1 MSRQGLRTTSQRL
14 QSGLFA
20 EIKPCIH
27 NQSHAE
33 LHTIHTK
40 IQSFYTT
47 YLTELEIIG
56 IMVVSPAVTSRE
68 ERFTSILCCRQTKFQ
83 LVVGRE
89 LQSQIVALLI
99 TQIAID
105 IALTFIKWLT

>member
-1 MSRQGLRTTSQRL
+1 MSRQSLGATSQRL

-20 EIKPCIH
+20 EIKSRIH

-33 LHTIHTK
+33 LHTKHAK

-56 IMVVSPAVTSRE
+56 IMVVAPAVTSRE
-68 ERFTSILCCRQTKFQ
+68 EGFACILCCRQTKFQ

-105 IALTFIKWLT
+105 VSLTLIKWLT